1 MKTVLQLC
9 LVFVCFTNAIFSQ
22 SPGDVI
28 KVQAF
33 TFDNNSREM
42 VLDFPDDPNLK
53 FQKIE
58 LRYKMR
64 CKDGL
69 ISTVTDRNKGCGEWD
84 YTNNTYIID
93 EEYLSEEVDSAD
105 EYILTNYNQNS
116 ISYVSEPVYDLKKEN
131 LSVTEV
137 LSSANEVDF
146 NIGNGSESLE
156 NVLPSKSNAS
166 RSQFIVTANELSNL
180 GLTAGPI
187 SALGLDVLSSS
198 ATLNFLK
205 IKLKHTSASSFSQ
218 EDQSEDVFQEVYYNS
233 LNFDANSKQ
242 QLFFHTPFTWDG
254 SSNIIVDLS
263 FSNLGNTSS
272 ENLKLKGSIGNMP
285 QGKIYDSESKS
296 IYFGDEQFIDVSGY
310 KGINSDQNAT
320 IEFWIKTKQYTG
332 ALCSWGDR
340 SQNGAQLK
348 MYFGKPRFI
357 LPNGKYVRA
366 EQTINDN
373 QWHHV
378 AFVVSGKTLGDVTI
392 YIDGESISTSGYKS
406 EAINFNLD
414 SDYDFRI
421 GNAKNGNNELF
432 LNKSSLDQFRIWSKD
447 LTQSEIKLWKD
458 LRVGQSHP
466 SIGSLELNYDF
477 EGTGNFSITD
487 NSNNQRNGTIGAAVR
502 VDEGDGNGIV
512 KEFERVN
519 FRPNI
524 TFYKGDYNINVQ
536 GVSSNKNLYK
546 TDRIFVFQKYVISN
560 AAENTSDELK
570 FNEAYEVW
578 LPSRDVFDYDG
589 SLLTTED
596 LVPDASL
603 SLNSK
608 LVYYNRLPT
617 YHQIVSFVSPYGIN
631 TDLDGLNGEYW
642 TFDLTDFAPILR
654 GQKTLIMPLV
664 GNRQEQMDLE
674 FLFYVG
680 TPSRDVIDIRSLWQS
695 TYKHG
700 GHGLRHADLKSDY
713 YLNSKEVKLNANAD
727 YFKIVSSITG
737 HGSDGEFQGNGGVIN
752 HKLSV
757 NNTEVN
763 SWSIHTE
770 CSNNPLIA
778 QGGTWLFDRQG
789 WCPGVPTHIEETDIT
804 ANVTPGQTVILD
816 YNISD
821 AEKNNGEYKYHQ
833 SHHLV
838 EYGAYNF
845 NTDATIKT
853 ITNPTADMF
862 YRKETSFCKDASVL
876 IQNSG
881 ASPITN
887 LVIEYWI
894 NDTMQPAEF
903 EWTGILNASEEVEVI
918 LPYKGSIWNN
928 LRSES
933 LGNYFKAKIKT
944 VNGSKD
950 QYELND
956 FKSAE
961 FSFPNV
967 HSKDLRVWVRT
978 NERPWQNRVQ
988 ITDATSGEIVYDKS
1002 YSISN
1007 FSYNE
1012 NLTLDSGCYNFRIT
1026 DSGQDG
1032 LQHGWSN
1039 QGNGQLYL
1047 FFGNEHPL
1055 YVSDFGS
1062 SFNYAFTTDYY
1073 LSKEELDFV
1082 TGLSIYPNPVIDN
1095 CNIKASSNLIDSVS
1109 IFNLQGQE
1117 IKRINNNQP
1126 KANMTLNLSDLTSGN
1141 YFVNITGSGITTTR
1155 KILKK

>member
-1 MKTVLQLC
+1 MKTVLQFC
-9 LVFVCFTNAIFSQ
+9 LVLVCFTNVIFSQ
-22 SPGDVI
+22 SAGDII

-33 TFDNNSREM
+33 TFENNSREM

-69 ISTVTDRNKGCGEWD
+69 ISTGDDRNKGCGEWD
-84 YTNNTYIID
+84 YTNNTYIVD
-93 EEYLSEEVDSAD
+93 EGYLSEEVETVD

-116 ISYVSEPVYDLKKEN
+116 ISYVSDPVYDIKKEN
-131 LSVTEV
+131 LKTTEV
-137 LSSANEVDF
+137 LSSANELDF
-146 NIGNGSESLE
+146 NIGNGTESLE
-156 NVLPSKSNAS
+156 NILPSNSNAS
-166 RSQFIVTANELSNL
+166 RSQFIVTANELSNS

-205 IKLKHTSASSFSQ
+205 IRLKHTSVNSFNQ
-218 EDQSEDVFQEVYYNS
+218 EDQSTESFQEVFYNTF
-233 LNFDANSKQ
+233 NFNANTKE

-272 ENLKLKGSIGNMP
+272 ESLKVKGSIGSIP
-285 QGKIYDSESKS
+285 QGKIYSSESKS
-296 IYFGDEQFIDVSGY
+296 IYFGDEQYIDISGY
-310 KGINSDQNAT
+310 KGIDSDQNAT
-320 IEFWIKTKQYTG
+320 IEFWVKTKQPTG

-340 SQNGAQLK
+340 SQVGAQLK
-348 MYFGKPRFI
+348 IFYGKPRLI
-357 LPNGKYVRA
+357 LPNGKYIRA
-366 EQTINDN
+366 EQTINDYE
-373 QWHHV
+373 WHHV
-378 AFVVSGKTLGDVTI
+378 AFVISGKTLGDVTV
-392 YIDGESISTSGYKS
+392 YIDGEPITTVGSKS

-447 LTQSEIKLWKD
+447 LTQSELKLWKD

-466 SIGSLELNYDF
+466 SIANLELNYDF
-477 EGTGNFSITD
+477 EGTENFSITD
-487 NSNNQRNGTIGAAVR
+487 NSNKQRNGTIGAAVR
-502 VDEGDGNGIV
+502 VDEGDGDGIV

-519 FRPNI
+519 YRPNI
-524 TFYKGDYNINVQ
+524 TFYKGDYNIDVQ
-536 GVSSNKNLYK
+536 GVSANKNLYK

-560 AAENTSDELK
+560 AAENTSDEVK

-589 SLLTTED
+589 SLLTTD
-596 LVPDASL
+596 NLDADATL
-603 SLNSK
+603 YLNSK

-617 YHQIVSFVSPYGIN
+617 YHQIVSFVTPYGIN

-642 TFDLTDFAPILR
+642 TFDLTDFAPILKGR
-654 GQKTLIMPLV
+654 KTILMPLP

-680 TPSRDVIDIRSLWQS
+680 TPSRDVIDIRPLWQS

-700 GHGLRHADLKSDY
+700 GWGVRYNDLKRDY
-713 YLNSKEVKLNANAD
+713 YLNSKEVKLNANAES
-727 YFKIVSSITG
+727 FKIVSAITG
-737 HGSDGEFQGNGGVIN
+737 HGSDGEFQANGGVIN
-752 HKLSV
+752 HKLTV
-757 NNTEVN
+757 NNSEVN

-778 QGGTWLFDRQG
+778 QGGTWLYDRQG

-804 ANVTPGQTVILD
+804 ANVTPGQTVVLD
-816 YNISD
+816 YNISN
-821 AEKNNGEYKYHQ
+821 AQESNGEYFYHQ

-838 EYGAYNF
+838 EYDALNF

-862 YRKETSFCKDASVL
+862 YRKNSGFCKDASVI

-881 ASPITN
+881 ASEITS

-903 EWTGILNASEEVEVI
+903 EWTGNLESLEEVEIV
-918 LPYKGSIWNN
+918 LPYNSSIWNN

-933 LGNYFKAKIKT
+933 LGNFFKVNIKT

-950 QYELND
+950 QYEFND
-956 FKSAE
+956 LKSAE
-961 FSFPNV
+961 FTIPNV
-967 HSKDLRVWVRT
+967 HSKDLRVWLRT
-978 NERPWQNRVQ
+978 NDRPWQNRVQ
-988 ITDATSGEIVYDKS
+988 ITDAISGDVVYDKS
-1002 YSISN
+1002 YNISN
-1007 FSYNE
+1007 FSYDE
-1012 NLTLDSGCYNFRIT
+1012 NVALNSGCYNFKIT

-1032 LQHGWSN
+1032 LQHGWSS

-1047 FFGNEHPL
+1047 FFGNENPHF
-1055 YVSDFGS
+1055 VADFGS
-1062 SFNYAFTTDYY
+1062 SYNYSFTTDYY

-1082 TGLSIYPNPVIDN
+1082 KGISVYPNPIIDS
-1095 CNIKASSNLIDSVS
+1095 CNIKANSNLIDSVS
-1109 IFNLQGQE
+1109 IYNIQGQE
-1117 IKRINNNQP
+1117 IKRIDNNQP
-1126 KANMTLNLSDLTSGN
+1126 KANMTINLSDLSSGN
-1141 YFVNITGSGITTTR
+1141 YFINITGNGITTTR